1 MSNSAAAA
9 NAQKRSFLKKK
20 ELAPAP
26 AHRKPLGTRLKE
38 NWQLYLLL
46 LIPVIITVI
55 YKYGPMYGI
64 QIAFRDFTASRG
76 IWGSEWVAFEWF
88 ERFFSSP
95 NCGRMIV
102 NTVLI
107 SLYSLLWSFPVP
119 IILALALNQLRF
131 HKLKRVVQTVLYA
144 PHFISTMIICGMLR
158 IFLSPSGGL
167 INLLLGFFVGVGS
180 RHERRQDNGAA
191 HFIEHMLFKGTD
203 RRSAAQ
209 LARDMDAIGGTFGAM
224 APEAPNLIE
233 AIKMT
238 FATGGANNFWII
250 IGIVVSFL
258 IMIMGVS
265 GGIEKSCKIMIPAL
279 YVLFIALA
287 VLMIFTPG
295 TAEGYKY
302 IFSINWEGFLN
313 PQVWVYAFGQ
323 CFFSLSVAGSGS
335 VVYGSYLGDD
345 VKIRQSAVICA
356 IMDTSAALLAMLIII
371 PAMSTVGADLG
382 NGGPGLMFIY
392 VLPVFNNMGAIARLI
407 VIFFYVAILFA
418 GVSSVI
424 NLFETPINFLQEQLH
439 MKRITATAIIHVVG
453 LIVAL
458 MIQPWTSQWMD
469 TVSIYVLPLGALTAG
484 IMFFWV
490 MKKDTAIAAAQL
502 GSDKPIMKW
511 FMPFGKYVFV
521 PLCIACFVLGI
532 AWGGIG

>member
-76 IWGSEWVAFEWF
+76 IWGSEWVGFEWF

-167 INLLLGFFVGVGS
+167 INLLLGTSIDFINESSLFRTIYIASGIWQEAGWGTIIYLATLSSVDTSLYEAAKV
-180 RHERRQDNGAA
+180 DGASVFQRIL
-191 HFIEHMLFKGTD
+191 HIDL
-203 RRSAAQ
+203 
-209 LARDMDAIGGTFGAM
+209 
-224 APEAPNLIE
+224 
-233 AIKMT
+233 
-238 FATGGANNFWII
+238 
-250 IGIVVSFL
+250 
-258 IMIMGVS
+258 
-265 GGIEKSCKIMIPAL
+265 PAL
-279 YVLFIALA
+279 VPMA
-287 VLMIFTPG
+287 VLQLILSASNLMNVGFEKIFLLQTD
-295 TAEGYKY
+295 
-302 IFSINWEGFLN
+302 LN
-313 PQVWVYAFGQ
+313 KPVSDTIAVY
-323 CFFSLSVAGSGS
+323 
-335 VVYGSYLGDD
+335 VY
-345 VKIRQSAVICA
+345 
-356 IMDTSAALLAMLIII
+356 
-371 PAMSTVGADLG
+371 
-382 NGGPGLMFIY
+382 
-392 VLPVFNNMGAIARLI
+392 
-407 VIFFYVAILFA
+407 
-418 GVSSVI
+418 
-424 NLFETPINFLQEQLH
+424 EQG
-439 MKRITATAIIHVVG
+439 I
-453 LIVAL
+453 
-458 MIQPWTSQWMD
+458 
-469 TVSIYVLPLGALTAG
+469 LGAEY
-484 IMFFWV
+484 
-490 MKKDTAIAAAQL
+490 
-502 GSDKPIMKW
+502 S
-511 FMPFGKYVFV
+511 
-521 PLCIACFVLGI
+521 
-532 AWGGIG
+532 